1 MKLKELLEI
10 TGEYEELQIKVDNI
24 SIFVGNKHDLKQK
37 SFYEKIYNFRIKD
50 TSVFASYLVIN
61 LEAVDKEERRE
72 LFVTNYDQKTILV
85 MGTSGATGK
94 SSLVKRLQED
104 GYIALEMYDIVE
116 ELSTFSSIS
125 KEKIIN
131 AIDNGYKNGFIT
143 INLTNAPEID
153 PKKMGS
159 HMPDD
164 VYYSYIAYIKKEDA
178 RLSVQSPLQEEKKE
192 KKESDQLNLSNESK
206 ELIEQ
211 EYSILNEAENLA
223 KRLFHLEKSTETNA
237 KLIENIVAINSV
249 KMSIEDIC
257 YKYKD
262 MELLE
267 RINQTAEIKKGGK

>member
-50 TSVFASYLVIN
+50 TSVFASYFVIN
-61 LEAVDKEERRE
+61 LEAVDKEETRE

-104 GYIALEMYDIVE
+104 GYIALEMYDIIE

>member
-37 SFYEKIYNFRIKD
+37 SFYEKIYNFRVKD
-50 TSVFASYLVIN
+50 TSVFASYFVIN
-61 LEAVDKEERRE
+61 LEAVD
-72 LFVTNYDQKTILV
+72 
-85 MGTSGATGK
+85 
-94 SSLVKRLQED
+94 
-104 GYIALEMYDIVE
+104 
-116 ELSTFSSIS
+116 
-125 KEKIIN
+125 
-131 AIDNGYKNGFIT
+131 
-143 INLTNAPEID
+143 
-153 PKKMGS
+153 
-159 HMPDD
+159 
-164 VYYSYIAYIKKEDA
+164 KEDA

-267 RINQTAEIKKGGK
+267 RINQTTEIKKGGK

>member
-104 GYIALEMYDIVE
+104 GYITLEMYDIVE

-192 KKESDQLNLSNESK
+192 KKELDQLNLSNESK

>member
-50 TSVFASYLVIN
+50 TSVFASYFVIN
-61 LEAVDKEERRE
+61 LETTEKEERRE

>member
-50 TSVFASYLVIN
+50 TSVFASYFVIN
-61 LEAVDKEERRE
+61 LETTEKEETRE

-192 KKESDQLNLSNESK
+192 KKELDQLNLSNESK

-223 KRLFHLEKSTETNA
+223 KRLFHLEKSTETNE

>member
-50 TSVFASYLVIN
+50 TSVFASYFVIN
-61 LEAVDKEERRE
+61 LEAIDKEERRE